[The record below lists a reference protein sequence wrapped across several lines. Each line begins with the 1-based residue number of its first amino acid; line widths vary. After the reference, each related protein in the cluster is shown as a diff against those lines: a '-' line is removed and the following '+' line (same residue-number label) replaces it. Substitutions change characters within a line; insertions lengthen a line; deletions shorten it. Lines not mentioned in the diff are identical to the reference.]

1 MLFQGTLPELHVFQ
15 QKGSRLLIDTSDND
29 TAMQLLQE
37 YDPERDGQ
45 GFSVSLHDQ
54 KHIAAIQRKL
64 IQNNLDVY
72 LLQPKGNDLE
82 QLFIDLT
89 TAQ

>member
-1 MLFQGTLPELHVFQ
+1 MLLVLSEPYLKENAVEHQ
-15 QKGSRLLIDTSDND
+15 QRRNVHKSVVKLKIFMLLFRYCSSSKINK
-29 TAMQLLQE
+29 AN
-37 YDPERDGQ
+37 
-45 GFSVSLHDQ
+45 DQ
-54 KHIAAIQRKL
+54 KQESISQRKL

>member
-1 MLFQGTLPELHVFQ
+1 M
-15 QKGSRLLIDTSDND
+15 IDTSDND

-37 YDPERDGQ
+37 YDPESDGR

-54 KHIAAIQRKL
+54 KHISAIQRKL